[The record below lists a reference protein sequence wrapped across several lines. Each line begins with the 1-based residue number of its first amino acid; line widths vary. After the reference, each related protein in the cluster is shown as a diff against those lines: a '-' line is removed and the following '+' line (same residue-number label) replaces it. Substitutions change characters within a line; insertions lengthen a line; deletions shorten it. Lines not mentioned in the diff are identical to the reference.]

1 MVRVV
6 CAVLVYFLVLFNVN
20 ASASVFVGVGAGVT
34 DGVIVEA
41 GYKMNS
47 FLSFRGRVGHL
58 PSTGVPLEGAFET
71 DGNTPFGNLDS
82 AKFDS
87 TTFDIGAEFTPL
99 PFLPIVRGI
108 RIIGALQYM
117 NMGVDLTSN
126 LSGSYSFGG
135 GLPKNATGS
144 LIARIQ
150 NKQALAPYLGIGWDI
165 INIPFVTIRLTGG
178 ATLRSFEMES
188 WSKSAGFTTA
198 ASPAEFLEEVNSLKS
213 KIEKDIIIPSVT
225 LTARFNMIDIPF
237 IPFI

>member
-1 MVRVV
+1 MVRLVY
-6 CAVLVYFLVLFNVN
+6 AALVYFLVLLNVN
-20 ASASVFVGVGAGVT
+20 ASASVFVGAGVGVT

-58 PSTGVPLEGAFET
+58 PSTSVPLEGAFET
-71 DGNTPFGNLDS
+71 DGNTPFGSLDS

-99 PFLPIVRGI
+99 PFLEIVRGI

-117 NMGVDLTSN
+117 NMGVDVTSN
-126 LSGSYSFGG
+126 LGGSYSFGG
-135 GLPKNATGS
+135 VSKTASGTLT
-144 LIARIQ
+144 ARIQ
-150 NKQALAPYLGIGWDI
+150 NKNAFAPYLGIGWDI

-178 ATLRSFEMES
+178 ATLRSFEVES
-188 WSKSAGFTTA
+188 WSKSVGFTTA
-198 ASPAEFLEEVNSLKS
+198 ASDAEVQAEINNLNS
-213 KIEKDIIIPSVT
+213 KIDKNIIIPSVT